1 MHAVHIQS
9 NILESIDVMN
19 QQRNDGSYKTSA
31 QLTMYLYTYIYLRG
45 KDQQILIEQNPIK
58 IKVVTELKCIN
69 FFTLMNFKCDVY
81 LFMHF
86 L

>member
-31 QLTMYLYTYIYLRG
+31 QLTMYLYTYIFERKRPADPHRTKPY
-45 KDQQILIEQNPIK
+45 QNK
-58 IKVVTELKCIN
+58 SCNWTK
-69 FFTLMNFKCDVY
+69 
-81 LFMHF
+81 MH
-86 L
+86 